1 MAQSTKL
8 QQVLNFRDV
17 GKTVNQFLGQRRVRE
32 GVLYRSARPD
42 EATPQ
47 DKAAIAHE
55 FGIKTIIDLRTE
67 TELLKQAGKH
77 QAAHHGPAE
86 SHDSATPAHASR
98 ISGIDYNEIAITS
111 RPLEKHLLS
120 QLTWWSFLSV
130 PAAYAL
136 LPRAPYPN
144 PGPRLSK
151 VICFFILGYR
161 IDAVRVIGQEV
172 LLQRGLRGLGTD
184 TLDHSGAEI
193 RETLSLYARAP
204 PTPILVHCTQ
214 GKDRTGLVCTLILMI
229 LDVPVSAIEHD
240 YFLTDAA
247 LLSSRDERLAEVR
260 EIGLSDEWA
269 STAEDM
275 ITGMDEHLV
284 QKYGG
289 LNAYLD
295 HIGFG
300 EAARTKLRDVLLY

>member
-55 FGIKTIIDLRTE
+55 FGIKTIIDLRT
-67 TELLKQAGKH
+67 
-77 QAAHHGPAE
+77 
-86 SHDSATPAHASR
+86 DATPAHASR

-130 PAAYAL
+130 LAAYAL